1 MVVVFSCKVV
11 SDSLQLPRTAARW
24 VSLSPTVSRGLLKL
38 MSTELLRQ
46 VTDVPCAS
54 VKPGSVKSDK
64 MRQVPLKSPPKAAS
78 AGPGEP
84 STMVDSPATAWLY
97 SFINLSSVSF
107 VI

>member
-11 SDSLQLPRTAARW
+11 SDSLQLPRTAVRRA
-24 VSLSPTVSRGLLKL
+24 SLSPTVSGALLKL
-38 MSTELLRQ
+38 MSTKSLRQ
-46 VTDVPCAS
+46 VTDFPCAS
-54 VKPGSVKSDK
+54 VKPGNVKSDQT
-64 MRQVPLKSPPKAAS
+64 RQVPLKSPPKAAS

-97 SFINLSSVSF
+97 SFINPSSVSF

>member
-1 MVVVFSCKVV
+1 M
-11 SDSLQLPRTAARW
+11 SDSATPWTTARQ
-24 VSLSPTVSRGLLKL
+24 VSLSFTISQSLLKL

-64 MRQVPLKSPPKAAS
+64 TRQVPLKSPPKAAS

-84 STMVDSPATAWLY
+84 STMVDSLATAWLY